1 MKIESNLGTT
11 LLSLRNAF
19 VNELPIAT
27 EKALRMAGMDAV
39 VLVADR
45 IQQKGSSVGGR
56 MTTKSKKPDGVYSKG
71 HKKARNKRNLQTD
84 HVDLTYSGDLM
95 RNWQLLSSDTKSAE
109 IGFMNDS
116 EADKAQYL
124 EDYYGEIFALTKEE
138 ETIVTETFNSELES
152 NFVKKIV

>member
-11 LLSLRNAF
+11 LLQLKAEF
-19 VNELPIAT
+19 QTGLPIAT

-45 IQQKGSSVGGR
+45 IQQKGNSIGGR
-56 MTTKSKKPDGVYSKG
+56 MTTKSKKPDGVYSKY
-71 HKKARNKRNLQTD
+71 HKKARDKKNLQTS
-84 HVDLTYSGDLM
+84 HVDLTFSGDLM

-124 EDYYGEIFALTKEE
+124 EDYYGQIFALTKDEE
-138 ETIVTETFNSELES
+138 NTVIETFNSEIEV
-152 NFVKKIV
+152 NFVKKIS

>member
-45 IQQKGSSVGGR
+45 IQQKGNSVGGR

-71 HKKARNKRNLQTD
+71 HKKARNKRNLQTV

>member
-11 LLSLRNAF
+11 LLQLKAEF
-19 VNELPIAT
+19 QTGLPIAT
-27 EKALRMAGMDAV
+27 EKALRMAGLDAV

-45 IQQKGSSVGGR
+45 IQQKGNSVSGR

-71 HKKARNKRNLQTD
+71 HKKTRDKRNLQTS
-84 HVDLTYSGDLM
+84 HVDLTLSGDLM

-116 EADKAQYL
+116 ESDKAKYL
-124 EDYYGEIFALTKEE
+124 EDYYGQIFALTKDEE
-138 ETIVTETFNSELES
+138 NTVIETFNSEIETT
-152 NFVKKIV
+152 FVKKI

>member
-11 LLSLRNAF
+11 LLSLKNAF
-19 VNELPIAT
+19 VNDLPIVT
-27 EKALRMAGMDAV
+27 EKALRLAGLDAV

-45 IQQKGSSVGGR
+45 IQQKGNSVSGR

-71 HKKARNKRNLQTD
+71 HKKTRDKRNLQTS
-84 HVDLTYSGDLM
+84 HVDLTFSGDLM

-116 EADKAQYL
+116 ESDKAGYL
-124 EDYYGEIFALTKEE
+124 EDYYGQIFALTKDEE
-138 ETIVTETFNSELES
+138 NAVIETFNSEIETT
-152 NFVKKIV
+152 FVKKMS